1 MKNISLKY
9 INIII
14 NDENY
19 ITFVKI
25 MKKNSTR
32 KIFEKYERERIKKV
46 KDDKKIYKISFFV
59 CFNIL

>member
-1 MKNISLKY
+1 MEIILTDVIIFLMNIAMKNISLKY

-32 KIFEKYERERIKKV
+32 KIFEKYEREGK
-46 KDDKKIYKISFFV
+46 
-59 CFNIL
+59 

>member
-1 MKNISLKY
+1 MEIILTDVIIFLMNIAMKNISLKY

-32 KIFEKYERERIKKV
+32 KIFEKYERERE
-46 KDDKKIYKISFFV
+46 
-59 CFNIL
+59 

>member
-1 MKNISLKY
+1 MEITLIDVIIFLMNIAMKNIPLKY

-32 KIFEKYERERIKKV
+32 KIFEKYEREGE
-46 KDDKKIYKISFFV
+46 
-59 CFNIL
+59 

>member
-1 MKNISLKY
+1 MNIAMKNISLKY

-32 KIFEKYERERIKKV
+32 KIFEKYEREGE
-46 KDDKKIYKISFFV
+46 
-59 CFNIL
+59 

>member
-1 MKNISLKY
+1 MEIILTDVIIFLMNIAMKNIPLKY

-19 ITFVKI
+19 ITFVKN

-32 KIFEKYERERIKKV
+32 KIIEKYEREGE
-46 KDDKKIYKISFFV
+46 
-59 CFNIL
+59 

>member
-1 MKNISLKY
+1 MNIAMKNISLKY

-32 KIFEKYERERIKKV
+32 KIFEKYEREGK
-46 KDDKKIYKISFFV
+46 
-59 CFNIL
+59 